1 VGSSPVAQPRL
12 RPRAELELSLESDH
26 FTDDT
31 GNVHEESIN
40 KAARAGVVAGVGDGR
55 VGTGPAG

>member
-1 VGSSPVAQPRL
+1 MRPRL

-40 KAARAGVVAGVGDGR
+40 KAARAGVGDGR